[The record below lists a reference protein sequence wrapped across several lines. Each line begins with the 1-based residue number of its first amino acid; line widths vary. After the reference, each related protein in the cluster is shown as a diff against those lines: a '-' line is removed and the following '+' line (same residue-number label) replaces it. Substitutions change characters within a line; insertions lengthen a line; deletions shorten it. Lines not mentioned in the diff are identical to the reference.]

1 VVTLEKRKVLSRRKN
16 KLMVKGNS
24 CKKVVKKVEAKAHN
38 IDFLSNM
45 KVFDTFNV
53 GDLALY
59 IEDEVD
65 YNDLLRKNPS

>member
-1 VVTLEKRKVLSRRKN
+1 
-16 KLMVKGNS
+16 
-24 CKKVVKKVEAKAHN
+24 
-38 IDFLSNM
+38 M